1 MEACVQGA
9 HQRTLVFEALHE
21 VEHHLHSL
29 ENVVQTL
36 GKKALVGKNGASPL
50 SDADA
55 QDVKEE
61 SVVNREIGL
70 FVEFNPWLPL
80 RTCTPSGWR

>member
-1 MEACVQGA
+1 MEACVQGT

-36 GKKALVGKNGASPL
+36 GQNALVGKNGASSL
-50 SDADA
+50 SNADA

-61 SVVNREIGL
+61 SVVDREIGL
-70 FVEFNPWLPL
+70 FVEFNSIFPL

>member
-9 HQRTLVFEALHE
+9 HQRALILEALHE
-21 VEHHLHSL
+21 MEHHFHSL

-36 GKKALVGKNGASPL
+36 GQDSLVGKNGASPL

-70 FVEFNPWLPL
+70 FDESSP
-80 RTCTPSGWR
+80 